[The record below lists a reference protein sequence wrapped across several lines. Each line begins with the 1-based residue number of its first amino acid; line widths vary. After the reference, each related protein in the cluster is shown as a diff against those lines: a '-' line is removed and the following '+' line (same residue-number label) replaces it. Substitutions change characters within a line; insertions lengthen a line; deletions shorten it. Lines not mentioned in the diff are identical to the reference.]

1 MAEAMFGGGSAV
13 GTSSSIHRVGD
24 SNFSRDRFNS
34 MASGGSNSMRQ
45 KIASRLQEKLR
56 RASTKR
62 VEHAGIAK
70 MTEFDQVENT
80 TIEEGNSDEEQTVLE
95 GMLNKIPDQES
106 ANGEAKWDFLGITDV
121 DEEEEESKQ
130 PAAAQN
136 TAVSSNQY
144 V

>member
-13 GTSSSIHRVGD
+13 GNLSSIHRVGD
-24 SNFSRDRFNS
+24 SNFGRDRFNS

-56 RASTKR
+56 RSSTKR

-70 MTEFDQVENT
+70 MTSFDQVENT

-106 ANGEAKWDFLGITDV
+106 AHGEAKWDFLDITDV
-121 DEEEEESKQ
+121 DEEEESKQ